1 MESTATLIKTVRS
14 RLEAGERLAVRQI
27 RDGDT
32 TIFLAK
38 DNDDTLLR
46 IHLSHQA
53 SNVYQIHPPSEYGSL
68 RRLLAQFRSQRRNR
82 PKYLHGV
89 LRGEPPCVTEFR
101 RKGIWEF
108 RAGRFPISSWD
119 AAILDDAGSCHF
131 HWGHTATSAMISAW
145 LAAVERFCISK
156 RIDWNREED
165 DVFTDVMDALAIAG
179 LIDHRS
185 GEQDEETVTALN
197 YHPVVVAKFSEVA
210 LALLQSEAT
219 RAEADAILARGL
231 WRHRNEIREIDPTA
245 MAQEF
250 AVAWQ
255 QDQSRVAARGGLIG
269 LV

>member
-1 MESTATLIKTVRS
+1 MESTATLIQTVRS

-27 RDGDT
+27 VDGDT
-32 TIFLAK
+32 AIFLAQ
-38 DNDDTLLR
+38 DYDDALLR
-46 IHLSHQA
+46 THLDHHP
-53 SNVYQIHPPSEYGSL
+53 SNVYRVHQPGEFTNL

-82 PKYLHGV
+82 PKYLHAV

-101 RKGIWEF
+101 RKGTWEF

-119 AAILDDAGSCHF
+119 AAILEDVSPYHF

-145 LAAVERFCISK
+145 LAAAGCFCSSK
-156 RIDWNREED
+156 RIDWNRQAD
-165 DVFTDVMDALAIAG
+165 DIFTDVMDVLAIAG
-179 LIDHRS
+179 LIDRRS

-210 LALLQSEAT
+210 LALVQSEAT

-255 QDQSRVAARGGLIG
+255 QDQSRAAARRGLIG